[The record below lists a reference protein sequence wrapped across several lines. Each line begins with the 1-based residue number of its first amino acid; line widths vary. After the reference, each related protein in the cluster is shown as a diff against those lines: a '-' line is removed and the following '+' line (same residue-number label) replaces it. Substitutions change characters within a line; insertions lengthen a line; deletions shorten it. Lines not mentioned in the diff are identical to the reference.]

1 MITAPR
7 LVEEPDSRS
16 PWKESLSVS
25 RSEELLAYLAKAL
38 VGKPEEVAI
47 TSESEGDALV
57 LKVQVN
63 PEDLG
68 RLIGRGGRTAKALRE
83 VIGKAAACNK
93 EGKVQVVILE

>member
-1 MITAPR
+1 VPASYELLNYLTRA
-7 LVEEPDSRS
+7 LVSKPDEV
-16 PWKESLSVS
+16 KVT
-25 RSEELLAYLAKAL
+25 SEE
-38 VGKPEEVAI
+38 
-47 TSESEGDALV
+47 EGEATV
-57 LKVQVN
+57 LKVSVD

>member
-1 MITAPR
+1 M
-7 LVEEPDSRS
+7 S
-16 PWKESLSVS
+16 K
-25 RSEELLAYLAKAL
+25 SEELLVYLAKAL
-38 VGKPEEVAI
+38 VGKPDEVTI
-47 TSESEGDALV
+47 TSETEGDALL

-83 VIGKAAACNK
+83 VVGKAAACNK